1 MMTSIEQEE
10 VRKGLSVDT
19 SLPTSGK
26 RWNEDR
32 TPNNEGNA
40 TKKQSLA
47 EKMRAAATE
56 ILEMAAPRTPPEEKR
71 DSFMDRG

>member
-26 RWNEDR
+26 RSNEDR

-56 ILEMAAPRTPPEEKR
+56 ILERE
-71 DSFMDRG
+71 G